1 MERRGRTD
9 GYGYCKHCS
18 YSAMVFEPLT
28 KCCKC
33 GKLTAYS
40 KDTRGRFYC
49 ETCSRVMPKAVTPEY
64 YLDYKNRIP
73 RRRKKM
79 VKQGAS
85 MKLYG
90 GDRYGKVKMKISFD
104 IRFDGNGRSVFTLGI
119 KRMVRNMVRLSRIKK
134 RWKLHRE
141 LNG

>member
-1 MERRGRTD
+1 
-9 GYGYCKHCS
+9 
-18 YSAMVFEPLT
+18 
-28 KCCKC
+28 
-33 GKLTAYS
+33 
-40 KDTRGRFYC
+40 
-49 ETCSRVMPKAVTPEY
+49 MPKAVTPEY

-73 RRRKKM
+73 RRCKKK

-90 GDRYGKVKMKISFD
+90 GNRYGKVKMKISFD
-104 IRFDGNGRSVFTLGI
+104 ICLEGNGRSVFTLGI
-119 KRMVRNMVRLSRIKK
+119 ERMVRNMVRLSRIKK

>member
-1 MERRGRTD
+1 
-9 GYGYCKHCS
+9 
-18 YSAMVFEPLT
+18 
-28 KCCKC
+28 
-33 GKLTAYS
+33 
-40 KDTRGRFYC
+40 
-49 ETCSRVMPKAVTPEY
+49 MPKAVTPRF

-90 GDRYGKVKMKISFD
+90 GDRYRKVKMKISFD
-104 IRFDGNGRSVFTLGI
+104 IHFEGNGRSVFTLGI
-119 KRMVRNMVRLSRIKK
+119 KRMVRKMVYLSRIKK
-134 RWKLHRE
+134 KWKLDRE